1 MLKVF
6 PLHDRVGDNRG
17 VVGRSLVDDKEI
29 AVELRPTV
37 DYTDFEIFEP
47 FGD

>member
-1 MLKVF
+1 M
-6 PLHDRVGDNRG
+6 
-17 VVGRSLVDDKEI
+17 GRSLVNDKEI
-29 AVELRPTV
+29 AVELRLIV